1 MLASRLTAVTALMG
15 ESYEL
20 SAIASAVIGGASM
33 AGGKGNLTGTVIG
46 SLMLALVSNGLDML
60 SVNQFYRLIVTGVII
75 IVAVGTER
83 LTAARDAVG

>member
-1 MLASRLTAVTALMG
+1 
-15 ESYEL
+15 
-20 SAIASAVIGGASM
+20 
-33 AGGKGNLTGTVIG
+33 
-46 SLMLALVSNGLDML
+46 MLALVSNGLDML